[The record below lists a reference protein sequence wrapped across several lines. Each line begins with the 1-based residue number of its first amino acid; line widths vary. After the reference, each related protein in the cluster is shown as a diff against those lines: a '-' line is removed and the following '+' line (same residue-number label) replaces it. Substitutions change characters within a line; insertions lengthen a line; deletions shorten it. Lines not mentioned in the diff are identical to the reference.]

1 MISIVLLTLFNS
13 LKHGYRKISSK
24 SFVLQG
30 AYLKMRKVV
39 KSILLLQFFE
49 FNAENWPT
57 YTSECCLQTL
67 FQKNYKKLLSKDA
80 VGLAAK
86 DGGFAIRASN
96 KKHNYSY

>member
-57 YTSECCLQTL
+57 PTSECCLQTL
-67 FQKNYKKLLSKDA
+67 LQRLCKKVLSKDA
-80 VGLAAK
+80 IGPAAK
-86 DGGFAIRASN
+86 SGGIAIRASN
-96 KKHNYSY
+96 KKRKLFY